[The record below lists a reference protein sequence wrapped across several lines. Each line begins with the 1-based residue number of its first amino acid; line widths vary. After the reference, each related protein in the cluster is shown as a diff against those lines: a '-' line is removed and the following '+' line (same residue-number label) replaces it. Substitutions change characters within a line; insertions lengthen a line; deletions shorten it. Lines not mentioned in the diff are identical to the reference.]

1 MVNKIVIYVYFCVF
15 YWLVNKMFWLV
26 VVESIWSIDIKLK
39 KNLIKI
45 SINKLENRMGKI
57 KVFFI

>member
-1 MVNKIVIYVYFCVF
+1 
-15 YWLVNKMFWLV
+15 MFWLE
-26 VVESIWSIDIKLK
+26 VVESIWSIDIKFK

-45 SINKLENRMGKI
+45 SINKLEDRMGKI